1 MPGKALAAVIRRL
14 KDVLQQREFQLLQ
27 EFHDVVVDLL
37 KAHAQDEDPAEV
49 SGLQAK
55 ADMMT
60 SQIKS
65 LVLALPA

>member
-1 MPGKALAAVIRRL
+1 MPGKALAAVIQRL